1 MPEQTLPRPLRYA
14 LQALAYGA
22 FAAILGYFST
32 APAYRLRADS
42 EAVLKL
48 SFTHSARLAHACRE
62 RSASELAKMAPNM
75 RTKMDCPRERS
86 IVTVELDM
94 DGKPLYRIDAPPTGL
109 HRDGAADTCVARL
122 ELHAR
127 EAVRD
132 CARSLQPVAV
142 EVHPVEPELRE
153 LREELAGE
161 DSLLEPVPY
170 LGQHVLA
177 DKLPNGVADRALLVV
192 EERVDCEEIEWVEG
206 R

>member
-1 MPEQTLPRPLRYA
+1 MPEQTLPRSLRYA

-94 DGKPLYRIDAPPTGL
+94 DGKPLYRIDAPPAGL
-109 HRDGAADTCVARL
+109 HRDGAAAVYRRLAIPAGHHQFRARL
-122 ELHAR
+122 ADGPDGAFR
-127 EAVRD
+127 
-132 CARSLQPVAV
+132 VAGDAAFD
-142 EVHPVEPELRE
+142 
-153 LREELAGE
+153 LA
-161 DSLLEPVPY
+161 P
-170 LGQHVLA
+170 GQVLI
-177 DKLPNGVADRALLVV
+177 
-192 EERVDCEEIEWVEG
+192 VDFATDGSGFVFTRG
-206 R
+206 

>member
-94 DGKPLYRIDAPPTGL
+94 DGKPLYRIDAPPAGL
-109 HRDGAADTCVARL
+109 HRDGAAAVYRRLAIPAGRHQFRARL
-122 ELHAR
+122 ADGPGGAFR
-127 EAVRD
+127 
-132 CARSLQPVAV
+132 VAGDAAFD
-142 EVHPVEPELRE
+142 
-153 LREELAGE
+153 LA
-161 DSLLEPVPY
+161 P
-170 LGQHVLA
+170 GQVLI
-177 DKLPNGVADRALLVV
+177 
-192 EERVDCEEIEWVEG
+192 VDFATDGSGFVFTRG
-206 R
+206 